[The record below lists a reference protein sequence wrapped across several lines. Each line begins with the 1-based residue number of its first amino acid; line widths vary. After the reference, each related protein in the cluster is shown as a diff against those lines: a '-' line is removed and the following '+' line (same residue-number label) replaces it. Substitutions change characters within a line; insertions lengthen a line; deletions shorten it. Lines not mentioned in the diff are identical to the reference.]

1 MGVPKFYRWISERYP
16 CLSEVVKESSIPEF
30 DHLYLD
36 MNGIIHNCS
45 HPNDDDPHFRLK
57 EKSVFF
63 MAVDGVAPR
72 AKMNQQRGRRFRTSR
87 EAASNVKRA
96 IDKGEKL
103 PSELPFDSNCITPGT
118 RFMNELQGQLEYF
131 VASKISTDPLWRGV
145 KIILSGHNSP
155 GEGEHK
161 IMDFIR
167 FEKSKEGYDPNTRH
181 CLYGLDAD
189 LIMLEVKF
197 GGRKNQN
204 SKIVS
209 ANKVNFHLLHLSLL
223 REYIDLEFSMD
234 NFREKLPFKYDLES
248 IIDDWILMGFLV
260 GNDFVPHLPHLHIN
274 KNALSELYS
283 IYKQVLLTL
292 DGYINENGV
301 LNLKRFEKFMA
312 AMGEMELARFDE
324 IYSDMKWIE
333 GKTARKNNKGQHTV
347 LPTPGPGNVSELLEG
362 NNIDELKT
370 LDGNNMDNDDLKQ
383 LLKSTDSYLEDDSQS
398 SNSLDEFKDE
408 LEEADGRDHLY
419 YIEFRQHKREYYM
432 NKMRMIS
439 VTKEALNQVA
449 QDYVRAIQWIL
460 HYYFHGCISWSW
472 YYNHHYTPWITDI
485 KNFSS
490 MNYNFDLQS
499 KPFKPFE
506 QLLAVL
512 PPPSG
517 NLLPEVLR
525 TLMTSENSPILDFY
539 PNDFECDLNGKHQD
553 WEAVVLLPFIDEIRL
568 LQAMEP
574 LLAYLRP
581 AEVCKAPMYFP
592 TIDLCYASITEIKR
606 EEWYVPYN
614 KLNLGLMKSV
624 KLNVYFP
631 GFPTLQHLPHTARI
645 HCTGVCVFE
654 TPSIENSCIISL
666 NKNSD
671 KPDLNSICEQYL
683 GKTIWVSWPH
693 MKEALV
699 VGETHIVLF
708 ASVVTGR
715 KYMYGP
721 HGKVAWLKH
730 GIRPHSHLLFKRL
743 KNGYIRTCFL
753 TALFPYTKRHFSEEF
768 LLVLFFL
775 MLPMVVWQQFL
786 EKKKGKIEVECN
798 VPKEPN
804 FQTGY
809 AAARR
814 LNISSLFL
822 SRIMGSMYILRGE
835 RSEPLNRTS
844 KVNVG
849 LNLKFSKRNEETV
862 GFTRKCLESNT
873 WYYSDKAIKLFE
885 DYRRKFPEVIA
896 FLSSSSRSTDD
907 LFYVQDL
914 FPETDENYSCPRL
927 DELKSWI
934 SSIPSANLPRRSCG
948 SDTLDETLVL
958 ELEKVI
964 ESQRSDRMKILK
976 LEIPPKLLYKPSF
989 ELGTSDPDPKNTNF
1003 ILFDRIINVREG
1015 FSVPLGARG
1024 TLIGIVKQ
1032 NKTSVFSYEVLF
1044 DQPFRGGVSIRS
1056 SPGRSFVLPSYA
1068 MIKISL
1074 NKLVSNDSH
1083 GNPKKEE
1090 KPFSWFKNQ
1099 RDEPNNSHLFHQRQ
1113 EKVEESKALPD
1124 TNNDSVRKSKIQN
1137 TKPPNQICIPPDPI
1151 HLPRNPA
1158 ALFKSKNK
1166 NKNSE
1171 PIESVNIAKLKI
1183 SCDSTV
1189 EPIAQ
1194 NDDAISPSVISF
1206 FKSCSYETCEKK
1218 NLPSSNQKTVYSD
1231 TKNVDVHE
1239 AGTNGQKESD
1249 SNVCKELIPDNP
1261 FGFNDNQVK
1270 TNFND
1275 ESTKKSTRKPRLG
1288 IGIKFDLTE

>member
-57 EKSVFF
+57 EVQIFENIFAYVEVIFRMIRPRKVFF

-189 LIMLEVKF
+189 LIMLGLCTHDPHFSLLREEVKF

-223 REYIDLEFSMD
+223 REYIDLELSMD

-581 AEVCKAPMYFP
+581 AEGKINSHGPMKSYVYTPNSNGVCKAPMYFP

-699 VGETHIVLF
+699 VGVSNAENRVD
-708 ASVVTGR
+708 
-715 KYMYGP
+715 
-721 HGKVAWLKH
+721 
-730 GIRPHSHLLFKRL
+730 L
-743 KNGYIRTCFL
+743 KNTG
-753 TALFPYTKRHFSEEF
+753 
-768 LLVLFFL
+768 
-775 MLPMVVWQQFL
+775 
-786 EKKKGKIEVECN
+786 EKKSELITKTPISGKE
-798 VPKEPN
+798 
-804 FQTGY
+804 
-809 AAARR
+809 
-814 LNISSLFL
+814 
-822 SRIMGSMYILRGE
+822 
-835 RSEPLNRTS
+835 
-844 KVNVG
+844 
-849 LNLKFSKRNEETV
+849 
-862 GFTRKCLESNT
+862 FT
-873 WYYSDKAIKLFE
+873 
-885 DYRRKFPEVIA
+885 
-896 FLSSSSRSTDD
+896 
-907 LFYVQDL
+907 
-914 FPETDENYSCPRL
+914 
-927 DELKSWI
+927 
-934 SSIPSANLPRRSCG
+934 
-948 SDTLDETLVL
+948 
-958 ELEKVI
+958 
-964 ESQRSDRMKILK
+964 
-976 LEIPPKLLYKPSF
+976 
-989 ELGTSDPDPKNTNF
+989 
-1003 ILFDRIINVREG
+1003 
-1015 FSVPLGARG
+1015 
-1024 TLIGIVKQ
+1024 
-1032 NKTSVFSYEVLF
+1032 
-1044 DQPFRGGVSIRS
+1044 
-1056 SPGRSFVLPSYA
+1056 
-1068 MIKISL
+1068 
-1074 NKLVSNDSH
+1074 
-1083 GNPKKEE
+1083 
-1090 KPFSWFKNQ
+1090 
-1099 RDEPNNSHLFHQRQ
+1099 
-1113 EKVEESKALPD
+1113 
-1124 TNNDSVRKSKIQN
+1124 
-1137 TKPPNQICIPPDPI
+1137 
-1151 HLPRNPA
+1151 
-1158 ALFKSKNK
+1158 
-1166 NKNSE
+1166 
-1171 PIESVNIAKLKI
+1171 
-1183 SCDSTV
+1183 
-1189 EPIAQ
+1189 
-1194 NDDAISPSVISF
+1194 SVISNITH
-1206 FKSCSYETCEKK
+1206 K
-1218 NLPSSNQKTVYSD
+1218 
-1231 TKNVDVHE
+1231 
-1239 AGTNGQKESD
+1239 
-1249 SNVCKELIPDNP
+1249 
-1261 FGFNDNQVK
+1261 
-1270 TNFND
+1270 
-1275 ESTKKSTRKPRLG
+1275 
-1288 IGIKFDLTE
+1288 